1 MKKSRKLITLI
12 MSVVSMLILISSVT
26 AFAQTNYSTDIV
38 LTIEETTQQS
48 VETTHISTTPDNAD
62 FTSDSIT
69 DLNKS
74 NSYIQ
79 TGSVMRWSLPIAIF
93 TVICTTLI
101 VIWTIRHKKLKE

>member
-1 MKKSRKLITLI
+1 

-48 VETTHISTTPDNAD
+48 IETTHTSTTPDSTD
-62 FTSDSIT
+62 FTSGSIA

-79 TGSVMRWSLPIAIF
+79 TGSVLRWSLPIAVF
-93 TVICTTLI
+93 TVICTTVI
-101 VIWTIRHKKLKE
+101 IIWTIRHKKLKE

>member
-1 MKKSRKLITLI
+1 

-26 AFAQTNYSTDIV
+26 AFAQANYSTDIV

-48 VETTHISTTPDNAD
+48 VEATHTSATPDSAD
-62 FTSDSIT
+62 STSDRIA

-74 NSYIQ
+74 DSYIQ
-79 TGSVMRWSLPIAIF
+79 TGSIMRWSLPIAIF

-101 VIWTIRHKKLKE
+101 IWTIRHKKLKE